1 MRIRGSCQN
10 CCVLYCATQLCTV
23 ICTLMIDEQVLRVN
37 CFSFYVFVF
46 LLDMCMGRNV
56 HEVKCILA
64 IIVEI
69 VFLWVGP
76 GQKLK

>member
-1 MRIRGSCQN
+1 
-10 CCVLYCATQLCTV
+10 
-23 ICTLMIDEQVLRVN
+23 MIDEQVLRVN

-76 GQKLK
+76 GQRLK